1 MMRPFDDPHAS
12 AESQLHG
19 LPDGFPAVD
28 RAVWTDYD
36 PSIAAGK
43 ALSRQLRYREAIEA
57 YSAALRFRPGDS
69 QALRLRAGRYL
80 TTLQC
85 ELALTDFAACLA
97 LGADALDVGYR
108 RALALYYLG
117 RDREAMELWE
127 AVLPLCDDEM
137 GVAVIYWHTLAAHR
151 CDAAATLLG
160 QWHESM
166 AVGHHTGYDRAMR
179 VFAGRLDAAALLSTI
194 RSEPGDMEFAIGAYA
209 LSLCPG
215 MDRTALLRELLLRD
229 GFWPCFSYLAAWCD
243 AEKNGLSL

>member
-1 MMRPFDDPHAS
+1 MMRPFDNPYAS

-19 LPDGFPAVD
+19 LPDGFPAAD

-36 PSIAAGK
+36 ACIAAGK
-43 ALSRQLRYREAIEA
+43 ALSRQLRYREAIAA
-57 YSAALRFRPGDS
+57 YSTALRFRPHDP

-137 GVAVIYWHTLAAHR
+137 GVAVIYWHTLAASR
-151 CDAAATLLG
+151 CGAKAILLG
-160 QWHESM
+160 KWHENM
-166 AVGHHTGYDRAMR
+166 AAGHHTGYDRAMR
-179 VFAGRLDAAALLSTI
+179 VFAGKLDAAALLRTL
-194 RSEPGDMEFAIGAYA
+194 RSEPEDMEFAIGAYA

-215 MDRTALLRELLLRD
+215 VDRTALLRELLLRD
-229 GFWPCFSYLAAWCD
+229 GFWPCFAYLAAWSD